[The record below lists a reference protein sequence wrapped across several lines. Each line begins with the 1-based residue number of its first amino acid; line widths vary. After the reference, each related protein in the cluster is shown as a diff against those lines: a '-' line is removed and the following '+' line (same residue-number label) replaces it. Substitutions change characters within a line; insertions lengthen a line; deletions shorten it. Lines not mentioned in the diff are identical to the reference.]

1 MFPFS
6 SCIIK
11 SWIYFPVSEDILI
24 RNIHSY
30 IKLTKKIKVLK
41 ENYCWIKFLSKVSR
55 DLVLCS
61 NFLTIVSSDL
71 TWLTFTSVMSN
82 IADIINTNKPASTGA
97 LTFSPHHI
105 YINLSNS
112 RKLTDIFVRLDKTS
126 VINIL
131 TAIIRSFLVSI
142 NSGEM
147 NGHCTRTIVVCF

>member
-1 MFPFS
+1 MPSAPSLMVS
-6 SCIIK
+6 SWHNGKLHLKKHVSLLFVHYKELDILP
-11 SWIYFPVSEDILI
+11 YFPIPEDILI

-41 ENYCWIKFLSKVSR
+41 ENYCWIKFLSKVSG

-112 RKLTDIFVRLDKTS
+112 RKLTDNEIDFS
-126 VINIL
+126 N
-131 TAIIRSFLVSI
+131 
-142 NSGEM
+142 
-147 NGHCTRTIVVCF
+147 